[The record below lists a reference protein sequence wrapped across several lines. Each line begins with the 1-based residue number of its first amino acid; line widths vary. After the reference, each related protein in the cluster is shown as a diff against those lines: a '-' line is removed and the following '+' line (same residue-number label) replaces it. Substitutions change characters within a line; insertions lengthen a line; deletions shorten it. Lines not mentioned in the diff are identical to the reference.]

1 MELSHRVKVLDCGTK
16 IAEGAPATV
25 QRDPKVI
32 EAYLGSGKG
41 ADRAMELSHSLKA
54 ITAVLDTEGGCQAYQ
69 VDGVMPRY
77 VALPQNEAEVAA
89 VLAAA
94 RELEAVVAPRGAGS
108 RGDLGNLPR
117 QLDVVLSLERLNQVL
132 EYVPADLTVTVQA
145 GMRYADLQRLVGEHG
160 QTVALDPPRW
170 GRSTVGGLIV
180 TNASG
185 PERLAYGGA
194 RDLLLG
200 TRVAMTDGK
209 VIKTGGRVVKNVA
222 GYDMNKLIVGS
233 LGTLGVVTELT
244 LRLRPL
250 PLLTRTLCFGFASL
264 EAAQEAAELVLNG
277 ELIPTTVTI
286 LSKRPAERV
295 GAPGPVA
302 LVVKLAETAPNVAYQ
317 VDRLNALLAGRAG
330 TELGGPEEER
340 LWHGIR
346 EYGDG
351 AALQVTLNT
360 VLSDVARQA
369 EQAVHIDGVAF
380 DAIVHVGTGT
390 VLLYGFDQGGG
401 PPGLAG
407 AAEALGRHAAE
418 AGGSAVVTSAPSG
431 VKERI
436 DVWGPRRPEWQIF
449 TGIKRTFDPDRVL
462 NRGRFVGGI

>member
-1 MELSHRVKVLDCGTK
+1 MELSHR
-16 IAEGAPATV
+16 
-25 QRDPKVI
+25 
-32 EAYLGSGKG
+32 
-41 ADRAMELSHSLKA
+41 LKA
-54 ITAVLDTEGGCQAYQ
+54 ITAVLEAEGDCQAYQ
-69 VDGVMPRY
+69 VDGVVPRC
-77 VALPQNEAEVAA
+77 VAVPTSEEEVAA

-117 QLDVVLSLERLNQVL
+117 RVDLVLSVERLNRVV
-132 EYVPADLTVTVQA
+132 EYVPADMTVTVQA
-145 GMRYADLQRLVGEHG
+145 GMRYADLQQLVGEHG
-160 QTVALDPPRW
+160 QMAALDPPRW
-170 GRSTVGGLIV
+170 GRSTIGGLIV

-244 LRLRPL
+244 LKLRPMPAL
-250 PLLTRTLCFGFASL
+250 ARTLCFGFASL
-264 EAAQEAAELVLNG
+264 EAAHEAAEVVLNA
-277 ELIPTTVTI
+277 ELVPTAVTI
-286 LSKRPAERV
+286 LSEGPTDRV

-302 LVVKLAETAPNVAYQ
+302 LLVRLAETALNVAYQ
-317 VDRLNALLAGRAG
+317 AERLAELLPGRMGMDLSGAA
-330 TELGGPEEER
+330 EER
-340 LWHGIR
+340 LWHGVR
-346 EYGDG
+346 EYGEG
-351 AALQVTLNT
+351 AVLQVTLNT
-360 VLSDVARQA
+360 ILADVARQVQ
-369 EQAVHIDGVAF
+369 QAQQAGHGHSGGVAF
-380 DAIVHVGTGT
+380 DAIMHVGTGT

-401 PPGLAG
+401 PAGLAA
-407 AAEALGRHAAE
+407 AAEALGRQAAE
-418 AGGSAVVTSAPSG
+418 AGGSAVVTTAPAA

-436 DVWGPRRPEWQIF
+436 DVWGPPRPEWQIF
-449 TGIKRTFDPDRVL
+449 TGIKRTFDPDGVL